1 MPPPKKPPESV
12 VANAAF
18 DKISVSMTELEIKF
32 VYQQETI
39 ESLNEQVT
47 KQWKVIDQ
55 LTHKLGMLHDQMS
68 SMVYDGEKASDDP
81 PPPHY

>member
-1 MPPPKKPPESV
+1 MPQPKTPPESAATI
-12 VANAAF
+12 VAF
-18 DKISVSMTELEIKF
+18 EKISISMTELEIKF

-55 LTHKLGMLHDQMS
+55 LTQKLGMLHDQMS
-68 SMVYDGEKASDDP
+68 TMVYDGEKTSDDP